1 MSTAR
6 CNFYQYYDNTAEPL
20 PKDFGLGHDA
30 VAMETPAGSNFRS
43 RGHKLSIFF

>member
-20 PKDFGLGHDA
+20 PKDFGLRQDA
-30 VAMETPAGSNFRS
+30 VVQGNPGRPQFPIQGTQAFD
-43 RGHKLSIFF
+43 FF